1 MHLNLTWPKF
11 SDHVKEV
18 FQDVMTSSDFTDV
31 TIVCDDE
38 EQFRAHKLV
47 LSACSPVFRRIISC
61 LPTKDAVIFMK
72 GVKHKEMKSILEF
85 IYLGQSTFYEDRL
98 DEFLKVARDLDIK
111 EIGENGKGPIEQ
123 IDYHTHSKEKSPV
136 KIDSGKGVLNPK
148 SSIENLT
155 EIDSDD
161 ITYEAENSPETI
173 KDENID
179 DSREI
184 DNEKIESNQND
195 NNGKKIEPG
204 DDDPSKVSFKFIQV
218 KEHERVLVTHD
229 GHFKWNK
236 NQTYASGGAYYNC
249 SEKNRSGCKARAVLS
264 NKTVKTEHGEEIQSR
279 LVSISS
285 YEVSNKNNVSN
296 GNL

>member
-11 SDHVKEV
+11 SEHVKEV
-18 FQDVMTSSDFTDV
+18 FQDVMTSADFTDV
-31 TIVCDDE
+31 TIVCDDQ

-61 LPTKDAVIFMK
+61 LTTKDSVIYMK

-98 DEFLKVARDLDIK
+98 DEFLKVARDLGIK
-111 EIGENGKGPIEQ
+111 EIGENGKSPIEQ
-123 IDYHTHSKEKSPV
+123 IDNHEKEKSPV
-136 KIDSGKGVLNPK
+136 KMDNNEHSGKDVLNLK

-155 EIDSDD
+155 EIDSDNN
-161 ITYEAENSPETI
+161 TYDNENSFETI
-173 KDENID
+173 KDENND

-184 DNEKIESNQND
+184 DDEAIESNQNE
-195 NNGKKIEPG
+195 KKIEPG
-204 DDDPSKVSFKFIQV
+204 DDDPSKVSFKFIRV